1 MLHPAHKMTC
11 LSLLYDFYQ
20 FSLLFVKID
29 RGKLDKGLRQVVSLP
44 FLIKIPY
51 E

>member
-1 MLHPAHKMTC
+1 MTHI
-11 LSLLYDFYQ
+11 LLFVDLYQ

-44 FLIKIPY
+44 FLIKVPY

>member
-1 MLHPAHKMTC
+1 MIHI
-11 LSLLYDFYQ
+11 LLFVDLYQ
-20 FSLLFVKID
+20 FSWLFVKID
-29 RGKLDKGLRQVVSLP
+29 GGKLDKGLRQVVSLP